1 MAQKKKPR
9 LGAGS
14 EEPLARR
21 ERQIMDIVFARGSA
35 TAREI
40 WEAMEDAPTYAT
52 VRTILRVLERKG
64 HVAHTV
70 DGKTFVYTPTR
81 CREVE
86 AASALRRLVQTF
98 FDGSVERA
106 VSGLLQLDEKKLD
119 ADEVSRI
126 EKLIARAEEPTG
138 PGSEPPKK

>member
-1 MAQKKKPR
+1 MARKKKHALP
-9 LGAGS
+9 S
-14 EEPLARR
+14 EKPLARR
-21 ERQIMDIVFARGSA
+21 ERQIMDIIFARGSA

-40 WEAMEDAPTYAT
+40 LEALDDAPTDAT

-64 HVAHTV
+64 HLNHTV
-70 DGKTFVYTPTR
+70 DGKTFVYAPTR
-81 CREVE
+81 CRDAE

-119 ADEVSRI
+119 VAEVARI
-126 EKLIARAEEPTG
+126 EKLIAKADTEQDSTPNPE
-138 PGSEPPKK
+138 

>member
-1 MAQKKKPR
+1 
-9 LGAGS
+9 
-14 EEPLARR
+14 
-21 ERQIMDIVFARGSA
+21 MDIVFARGSA

-40 WEAMEDAPTYAT
+40 WESLDDPPTYAT

-64 HVAHTV
+64 HLDHTV
-70 DGKTFVYTPTR
+70 DGKTFVYAPTR

-106 VSGLLQLDEKKLD
+106 VSGLLRLDEKKLD
-119 ADEVSRI
+119 AAEVERI
-126 EKLIARAEEPTG
+126 EKLIAAADVD
-138 PGSEPPKK
+138 PGASARP

>member
-1 MAQKKKPR
+1 MSRKKPVDSP
-9 LGAGS
+9 S

-40 WEAMEDAPTYAT
+40 WEALDDAPTYAT

-64 HVAHTV
+64 HLDHTV
-70 DGKTFVYTPTR
+70 EGKKFIYAPTR
-81 CREVE
+81 SRDAE
-86 AASALRRLVQTF
+86 AASAMRRLVQTF

-119 ADEVSRI
+119 AAEVERI
-126 EKLIARAEEPTG
+126 EELIARTDDTQQSTPN
-138 PGSEPPKK
+138 PKH

>member
-1 MAQKKKPR
+1 MARKKSQNQV
-9 LGAGS
+9 S

-40 WEAMEDAPTYAT
+40 WESLDDPPTYAT

-64 HVAHTV
+64 HLDHSVE
-70 DGKTFVYTPTR
+70 GKTFVYAPTR

-106 VSGLLQLDEKKLD
+106 VSGLLRLDEKKLD
-119 ADEVSRI
+119 AAEVDRI
-126 EKLIARAEEPTG
+126 EKLIAQADSGPSPAEKPN
-138 PGSEPPKK
+138 SKS

>member
-1 MAQKKKPR
+1 MSRQKNSKSP
-9 LGAGS
+9 S

-35 TAREI
+35 SAREI
-40 WEAMEDAPTYAT
+40 MEALADPPTYAT

-64 HVAHTV
+64 HLAHTV
-70 DGKTFVYTPTR
+70 DGKTFIYKPTR
-81 CREVE
+81 SRDAE

-106 VSGLLQLDEKKLD
+106 VSGLLRLDEKKLD
-119 ADEVSRI
+119 AAEVARI
-126 EKLIARAEEPTG
+126 EKLIAAADGDEG
-138 PGSEPPKK
+138 QSPKH